1 MCSLCSLLFYIYEH
15 LTTLLHI
22 CGWCLP
28 LHAKLGRAEVYS
40 VGVSF
45 NLLRIHCAC
54 THGSSWMRPIAKAQN
69 DSTECEALHPSCD
82 GLNRMH
88 LLNSCMHA
96 LGFRIK
102 KQEITHQ
109 GIACEYRT
117 YSYQKHGIISKYNRR
132 RLKHVGSFVTRCP
145 GRVEHSSC
153 FVWGPFDNVL
163 SESLSV
169 SRGAHLTVHCFSTPD
184 FFCTS

>member
-1 MCSLCSLLFYIYEH
+1 MSVASAMFAQVQLLLIFVCVCMCSLCSLLFYIYEH

-96 LGFRIK
+96 LESRTFLLFR
-102 KQEITHQ
+102 
-109 GIACEYRT
+109 
-117 YSYQKHGIISKYNRR
+117 
-132 RLKHVGSFVTRCP
+132 LGSFWQCIVWEFVCIMR
-145 GRVEHSSC
+145 SSLDSALFQHASFFAPVSC
-153 FVWGPFDNVL
+153 SGYVVWGKNPAL
-163 SESLSV
+163 L
-169 SRGAHLTVHCFSTPD
+169 
-184 FFCTS
+184 